1 MARERVVTI
10 FVAHPEKL
18 AEAEALYAARVN
30 AIDPALATIIDVDRH
45 ATPINDP
52 DELWELRAT
61 AVYEGIERIGA
72 LQLFQIGSVLDLLGD
87 EDSED
92 DVLNNLFF
100 CDPAELDPFPATV
113 NRFQASSQH
122 AHVVALPTSGEI
134 EQAPPVVLQEGTWLV
149 TVYALVSQQANPAA
163 EFEELLDGLSVLHR
177 GEIVEDLDK
186 ISIFGPLIVRQT
198 QLLLDGAS
206 RHEDYPQGRL
216 RLVQRVVVKHAGP
229 VRVLAGNDESPAVF
243 TAERLS

>member
-1 MARERVVTI
+1 MVTI

-18 AEAEALYAARVN
+18 AEAEALYASRVN
-30 AIDPALATIIDVDRH
+30 TIAPELATIIDVDRH

-61 AVYEGIERIGA
+61 AVYEGIGRISA
-72 LQLFQIGSVLDLLGD
+72 LQLFQIGCVLEILVD

-92 DVLNNLFF
+92 EVLNHLFF
-100 CDPAELDPFPATV
+100 CDPTELDPFPATL

-134 EQAPPVVLQEGTWLV
+134 EQAPPVVLEESTWLL
-149 TVYALVSQQANPAA
+149 TVYALVSQDADPAA
-163 EFEELLDGLSVLHR
+163 EFTELLDGLSVLHR
-177 GEIVEDLDK
+177 GEIVQVLEPAA
-186 ISIFGPLIVRQT
+186 IFGPLIVRQT

-216 RLVQRVVVKHAGP
+216 RLVHRVVVKHSGP
-229 VRVLAGNDESPAVF
+229 VRVLAGNDERPAVF
-243 TAERLS
+243 TAERLD